1 VSHAVTVH
9 HPGHKAMEKFKE
21 QVEAGSKGQ
30 IEVRLFHSSQLAGQ
44 REGVEGLQAGS
55 IEITLTPNGVA
66 AAFDPTFALLDIPF
80 QFADAAHAR
89 RFLDKGGEKMLFAN
103 LDKVGLVGLAAW
115 EQGFRNLATVKAP
128 ALKAADMRG
137 LKLRTMEAPLHITA
151 WKAVGANPTPIGW
164 AQVYTSLQQGII
176 DGVENPS
183 YIFSQTPVH
192 EQLKFLALTKH
203 IYDPILVLGSKAFF
217 DKLPADLRQ
226 LVASKL
232 SALTPLEREYVDAD
246 VIKAETKDLP
256 GHGRAGRRLATAGAQ
271 GRGAPRGRAHAQE
284 LASRRRRG
292 ALKAPACPP
301 SAASTEGWWASPPSW
316 SRACSSPRCFSAMCW
331 AIRWPGARKSPPSS

>member
-1 VSHAVTVH
+1 MKLISRLRRHALLAAAVTSLVGLSTPAWAAKYVIKVSHAVTVH

-21 QVEAGSKGQ
+21 KVEAASKGQ
-30 IEVRLFHSSQLAGQ
+30 IEVRIFHSSQLAGQ

-80 QFADAAHAR
+80 QFTDAAHAR

-103 LDKVGLVGLAAW
+103 LDKVGLLGLAAW

-151 WKAVGANPTPIGW
+151 WKAVGSNPTPIGW

-217 DKLPADLRQ
+217 DKLPADLRT
-226 LVASKL
+226 LVTSTL
-232 SALTPLEREYVDAD
+232 SGLTPLQREYVDAD

-256 GHGRAGRRLATAGAQ
+256 GFGVKVLDVAPAAMTELAAASQPPVLKEVERRV
-271 GRGAPRGRAHAQE
+271 GAPT
-284 LASRRRRG
+284 
-292 ALKAPACPP
+292 LKTWQ
-301 SAASTEGWWASPPSW
+301 SAVDA
-316 SRACSSPRCFSAMCW
+316 
-331 AIRWPGARKSPPSS
+331 AR

>member
-1 VSHAVTVH
+1 MKLISRLRRHALLAAAVTSLVGLSTPAWAAKYVIKVSHAVTVH

-21 QVEAGSKGQ
+21 KVEADSKGQ
-30 IEVRLFHSSQLAGQ
+30 IEVRIFHSSQLAGQ

-80 QFADAAHAR
+80 QFTDAAHAR

-103 LDKVGLVGLAAW
+103 LDKVGLLGLAAW

-151 WKAVGANPTPIGW
+151 WKAVGSNPTPIGW

-192 EQLKFLALTKH
+192 EQLKFLALTRH

-217 DKLPADLRQ
+217 DKLPAELRT
-226 LVASKL
+226 LVTSTL
-232 SALTPLEREYVDAD
+232 SSLTPLQREYVDAD
-246 VIKAETKDLP
+246 VIKAETRDLP
-256 GHGRAGRRLATAGAQ
+256 GFGVKVLDVAPAAMTELAAASQPPVLKEVERRV
-271 GRGAPRGRAHAQE
+271 GAPT
-284 LASRRRRG
+284 
-292 ALKAPACPP
+292 LKTWR
-301 SAASTEGWWASPPSW
+301 SAVDA
-316 SRACSSPRCFSAMCW
+316 
-331 AIRWPGARKSPPSS
+331 AR

>member
-1 VSHAVTVH
+1 MKVFSGLSRHALVLAAATCLVALGSPAWAAKYVIKVSHAVTVH

-21 QVEAGSKGQ
+21 QVEAESKGQ

-256 GHGRAGRRLATAGAQ
+256 GFGMKVLDVPPAAMAELAAASQPPVLKDVERRV
-271 GRGAPRGRAHAQE
+271 GAPT
-284 LASRRRRG
+284 
-292 ALKAPACPP
+292 LKNWQ
-301 SAASTEGWWASPPSW
+301 AAVDA
-316 SRACSSPRCFSAMCW
+316 
-331 AIRWPGARKSPPSS
+331 AR

>member
-1 VSHAVTVH
+1 MKLISRLRRHALLAAAVTSLVGLSTPAWAAKYVIKVSHAVTVH

-21 QVEAGSKGQ
+21 KVEADSKGQ
-30 IEVRLFHSSQLAGQ
+30 IEVRIFHSSQLAGQ

-80 QFADAAHAR
+80 QFTDAAHAR

-103 LDKVGLVGLAAW
+103 LDKVGLLGLAAW

-151 WKAVGANPTPIGW
+151 WKAVGSNPTPIGW

-192 EQLKFLALTKH
+192 EQLKFLALTRH

-217 DKLPADLRQ
+217 DKLPAELRT
-226 LVASKL
+226 LVTSTL
-232 SALTPLEREYVDAD
+232 SSLTPLQREYVDAD

-256 GHGRAGRRLATAGAQ
+256 GFGVKVLDVAPAAMTELAAAAQPPVLKEVERRV
-271 GRGAPRGRAHAQE
+271 GAPT
-284 LASRRRRG
+284 
-292 ALKAPACPP
+292 LKTWR
-301 SAASTEGWWASPPSW
+301 SAVDA
-316 SRACSSPRCFSAMCW
+316 
-331 AIRWPGARKSPPSS
+331 AR

>member
-1 VSHAVTVH
+1 MKVLSGLRRDAFLVAAATCLVALGSPAWAAKHVIKVSHAVTVQ

-21 QVEAGSKGQ
+21 RLEAESKGQ

-217 DKLPADLRQ
+217 DKLPAELRSMVMRQ
-226 LVASKL
+226 L

-256 GHGRAGRRLATAGAQ
+256 GFGVKVLDVPPAAMA
-271 GRGAPRGRAHAQE
+271 E
-284 LASRRRRG
+284 LA
-292 ALKAPACPP
+292 
-301 SAASTEGWWASPPSW
+301 AASQPPVLKDVERRVGAATLKTW
-316 SRACSSPRCFSAMCW
+316 RSAVD
-331 AIRWPGARKSPPSS
+331 AAR

>member
-1 VSHAVTVH
+1 MKSFSRLRRCVLATAAVTCLAGVSAPAWAAKYVIKVSHAVTVH
-9 HPGHKAMEKFKE
+9 HPGHKALEKFKE
-21 QVEAGSKGQ
+21 KVETDSKGQ
-30 IEVRLFHSSQLAGQ
+30 IEVRIFHSSQLAGQ

-55 IEITLTPNGVA
+55 IEMTLTPNGVA
-66 AAFDPTFALLDIPF
+66 AAFDPTFAMLDIPF
-80 QFADAAHAR
+80 QFNDSAHAR

-203 IYDPILVLGSKAFF
+203 IYDPIVVLGSKAFF
-217 DKLPADLRQ
+217 DKLPADLRA
-226 LVASKL
+226 LVTGSV
-232 SALTPLEREYVDAD
+232 SAFTTLERQYVDED

-256 GHGRAGRRLATAGAQ
+256 GFGVKVIDVPAAAKA
-271 GRGAPRGRAHAQE
+271 E
-284 LASRRRRG
+284 LA
-292 ALKAPACPP
+292 
-301 SAASTEGWWASPPSW
+301 AASQPPVLKDVERRVGASVLKGWQA
-316 SRACSSPRCFSAMCW
+316 AVDA
-331 AIRWPGARKSPPSS
+331 AR

>member
-1 VSHAVTVH
+1 MRTFPGLRRDALKVAAVACALGLAGPVWAAQHVIKVSHAVTVN
-9 HPGHKAMEKFKE
+9 HPGHKAMLKFKE
-21 QVEAGSKGQ
+21 KVEADSKGQ
-30 IEVRLFHSSQLAGQ
+30 IEVRIFHSSQLAGQ

-55 IEITLTPNGVA
+55 IEITLTPNGIA

-80 QFADAAHAR
+80 QFDSAAHAR
-89 RFLDKGGEKMLFAN
+89 KFLDNGGEKMLFAN
-103 LDKVGLVGLAAW
+103 LGKVGLVGLAAW

-128 ALKAADMRG
+128 AMKAADMQG

-192 EQLKFLALTKH
+192 EQLKFLTLTKH

-217 DKLPADLRQ
+217 DKLPADLRT
-226 LVASKL
+226 LVFHSL
-232 SALTPLEREYVDAD
+232 SSLTPQERQYVDED
-246 VIKAETKDLP
+246 VTKAETKDLP
-256 GHGRAGRRLATAGAQ
+256 GFGVKVMDMPAANMAELAKASQPPVIKDVERRV
-271 GRGAPRGRAHAQE
+271 GAP
-284 LASRRRRG
+284 
-292 ALKAPACPP
+292 ALQAWQ
-301 SAASTEGWWASPPSW
+301 SAVNA
-316 SRACSSPRCFSAMCW
+316 
-331 AIRWPGARKSPPSS
+331 AR